1 MFLTRA
7 KPLLPR
13 GLYGR
18 AALILILPVV
28 LLQLFVSV
36 SFVQRHYE
44 GVTEQMTRSI
54 LYDLGLVT
62 EELAAAPS
70 LAAAQLRAGE
80 LGRALQIAIALP
92 VADAPAEDWR
102 QPWDLSARVVTEMAG
117 AALPG
122 FTAISFQDKRRVRLW
137 LSTERGEMRV
147 TFRRTRVS
155 ASNPHQLLLWTIVFG
170 LLFAM
175 IAYAFLRSQLRPIK
189 RLAAA
194 ASAYGKGRVLP
205 YRPGGAVEVHQ
216 AGQAFVDMRD
226 RIEAQREAR
235 VLMLSGISHDLR
247 TPLTRLHL
255 GLELMSEEEAEPL
268 RRDVRDMERMV
279 AAFLDFARGD
289 SGDVEEEVQPAELLA
304 RAAEDAARGGGAV
317 TLGESPA
324 LGPARLRPMAIRR
337 ALGNLIGNAL
347 RHGKEVR
354 LSLEAGEG
362 WLAFVVEDDGP
373 GIPEAQRE
381 EAMRPF
387 ARLDPARSQSPGDVG
402 GAGVGLGLAIVDD
415 IARSHGGRLVLGTSA
430 LGGLRAEM
438 RIAR

>member
-1 MFLTRA
+1 MAFTWL
-7 KPLLPR
+7 KPFLPR

-54 LYDLGLVT
+54 LYDLRLAVR
-62 EELAAAPS
+62 EVAAAPS
-70 LAAAQLRAGE
+70 QTEAQIRAAE
-80 LGRALQIAIALP
+80 LGYALQLAVSLP
-92 VADAPAEDWR
+92 VTDRPGEDVR
-102 QPWDLSARVVTEMAG
+102 RPWDLSGRIVARMLRE
-117 AALPG
+117 ALPG
-122 FTAISFQDKRRVRLW
+122 LEAVSFGDKRRVRAW
-137 LSTERGEMRV
+137 VRTEWGDMRL

-155 ASNPHQLLLWTIVFG
+155 ASNPHQLLIWTIFFGAVFA
-170 LLFAM
+170 L
-175 IAYAFLRSQLRPIK
+175 IAFAFLRNQLRPIK

-194 ASAYGKGRVLP
+194 AAAYGKGRVLP
-205 YRPGGAVEVHQ
+205 YRPGGAVEVRQ
-216 AGQAFVDMRD
+216 AGQAFLDMRE
-226 RIEAQREAR
+226 RIEVQKDAR

-247 TPLTRLHL
+247 TPLTRLTL
-255 GLELMSEEEAEPL
+255 GLELLPEEEAEPL

-289 SGDVEEEVQPAELLA
+289 SADEEEEADPAELLR
-304 RAAEDAARGGGAV
+304 RAAADAERGGGDVNLRSVAE
-317 TLGESPA
+317 T
-324 LGPARLRPMAIRR
+324 GPARLRAMAVRR
-337 ALGNLIGNAL
+337 ALDNLIGNAL
-347 RHGKEVR
+347 RYGSRVEVA
-354 LSLEAGEG
+354 LEAGEG

-373 GIPEAQRE
+373 GIPESQRAA
-381 EAMRPF
+381 AMRPF
-387 ARLDPARSQSPGDVG
+387 ARLDPARGQGGG

-415 IARSHGGRLVLGTSA
+415 IAQSHGGRLVLGESMR